1 MVSGV
6 GCQVSGFNSGCLRPD
21 IRNLKA
27 INSGCK
33 FIKVKFEILFGK
45 RFTIHHTCR
54 FNRRSAACHP
64 TARGGFL
71 PVDPGLDNIGGTA
84 HTRCNPDGGCRAVL
98 GACPALHA
106 SVTIF
111 DCGFFPFHLKHSVGA
126 NVFTHAASH
135 ACFGV
140 ELQRRYAG

>member
-1 MVSGV
+1 MVFISNHSEKGKHYFTFFIIISGRYLLV
-6 GCQVSGFNSGCLRPD
+6 TFYE
-21 IRNLKA
+21 
-27 INSGCK
+27 
-33 FIKVKFEILFGK
+33 FIKFEILFGK

-71 PVDPGLDNIGGTA
+71 PFDPGLDNIGGTA
-84 HTRCNPDGGCRAVL
+84 HTRGNPDGGGRAVL

-106 SVTIF
+106 SVAIF

-126 NVFTHAASH
+126 NVFTHAASQ

-140 ELQRRYAG
+140 KLQRRYAG